1 MASFNVVN
9 LNGVMEEITR
19 RTNKAVAKIP
29 KMLEAG
35 ATVLIEAQKEE
46 AKSLE
51 VEDTGDFI
59 ASIGASKIKTED
71 GNQYI
76 EVYPQGKD
84 RKGVSNAEKGFIAE
98 YGRTS
103 DKYRTKPSKRKP
115 SYKWSSLAPRP
126 WMTAANEKSKDA
138 VNEAMQ
144 KVWQEDDE

>member
-9 LNGVMEEITR
+9 LDGVMDEITR
-19 RTNKAVAKIP
+19 RTTKAVTKIP

-35 ATVLIEAQKEE
+35 AAVLVEAQKEE

-51 VEDTGDFI
+51 IEDTGDFI
-59 ASIGASKIKTED
+59 ASIGASKVKTED

-76 EVYPQGKD
+76 EVLPKGKD

-103 DKYRTKPSKRKP
+103 DKHRTKLNKRSA

-126 WMTAANEKSKDA
+126 WMAAANEKSKDA